1 MKNKLFLILLTVV
14 AFTFASCVDD
24 TTAGYDRITH
34 YPSVSLEG
42 DTYVAM
48 NMGDTYVE
56 PGFSAVNG
64 GADVSD
70 LVQIVSTVDP
80 TKPGIY
86 TITYS
91 VVNDEGNRASA
102 TRYVVV
108 NDPAADAA
116 VGYFLTD
123 PKSFRHVNSTGKEVS
138 FGNAYLVHVSAT
150 STPGV
155 YAFDDL
161 LAGWYAQ
168 RAGYG
173 SKYAMVGAISLDDAG
188 TMTLLESSVEGWGDS
203 ADGLISG
210 TFSNGKYVYAIQYA
224 SDYIWNVT
232 LNKIE

>member
-1 MKNKLFLILLTVV
+1 MKNKLLFVLLTVV

-34 YPSVSLEG
+34 YPSVSIDG
-42 DTYVAM
+42 DTYMAM

-56 PGFSAVNG
+56 PGFSATNG
-64 GADVSD
+64 GADVTD
-70 LVQIVSTVDP
+70 LVQVASTLDP
-80 TKPGIY
+80 TTPGIY
-86 TITYS
+86 KITYS
-91 VVNDEGNRASA
+91 VVNDEGNKASA

-116 VGYFLTD
+116 VGYYLTD
-123 PKSFRHVNSTGKEVS
+123 PKSFRHVISTGKEVA
-138 FGNAYLVHVSAT
+138 FGGSYLVHVSET

-155 YAFDDL
+155 YAFDDF

-173 SKYAMVGAISLDDAG
+173 SKYAMVAAISLDAAG
-188 TMTLLESSVEGWGDS
+188 AMTLLESSVEGWGDS
-203 ADGLISG
+203 ADGLLSG
-210 TFSNGKYVYAIQYA
+210 TFADGKFVYSVQYA
-224 SDYIWNVT
+224 EDYIWNVT

>member
-1 MKNKLFLILLTVV
+1 MKNKLLFILLTVV

-56 PGFSAVNG
+56 PGFSATNG

-70 LVQIVSTVDP
+70 LVQIVSALDP
-80 TKPGIY
+80 TTPGIY
-86 TITYS
+86 KITYS
-91 VVNDEGNRASA
+91 VVNDEGNKASA

-108 NDPAADAA
+108 NDPAADPA
-116 VGYFLTD
+116 VGYYLTD
-123 PKSFRHVNSTGKEVS
+123 PKSFRHVISTDKDVA
-138 FGNAYLVHVSAT
+138 FGNFYLVQVSAT

-161 LAGWYAQ
+161 LGGWYAQ

-173 SKYAMVGAISLDDAG
+173 SNYAMVGAIGLDAAG
-188 TMTLLESSVEGWGDS
+188 TMTLLESSVAGWGDA
-203 ADGLISG
+203 ADGLVSG
-210 TFSNGKYVYAIQYA
+210 TFSNGTFVYAIQYA
-224 SDYIWNVT
+224 TDYIWNVT

>member
-1 MKNKLFLILLTVV
+1 MKNKLLFILLTVV

-56 PGFSAVNG
+56 PGFSATNG

-70 LVQIVSTVDP
+70 LVQIVSTLDP
-80 TKPGIY
+80 TTPGIY
-86 TITYS
+86 KITYS
-91 VVNDEGNRASA
+91 VVNDEGNKASA

-108 NDPAADAA
+108 NDPAADPA
-116 VGYFLTD
+116 VGFYLTD
-123 PKSFRHVNSTGKEVS
+123 PKSFRHVVSTDKDVA
-138 FGNAYLVHVSAT
+138 FGNSYLVEVSAT

-161 LAGWYAQ
+161 LGGWYAQ

-173 SKYAMVGAISLDDAG
+173 SKYAMVGAISLDASG
-188 TMTLLESSVEGWGDS
+188 TMTLLESSVAGWGDE
-203 ADGLISG
+203 ADGLVSG
-210 TFSNGKYVYAIQYA
+210 TFSNGTFVYAIQYA
-224 SDYIWNVT
+224 TDYIWNVT

>member
-116 VGYFLTD
+116 VGYYLTD
-123 PKSFRHVNSTGKEVS
+123 PKSFRHTISTAKDEV
-138 FGNAYLVHVSAT
+138 FGVFLVQVSAT

-161 LAGWYAQ
+161 LGGYYAQ
-168 RAGYG
+168 YRGYG
-173 SKYAMVGAISLDDAG
+173 SKYAMVGAIGLDDAG
-188 TMTLLESSVEGWGDS
+188 TMTLLESSVQAWGDS

-210 TFSNGKYVYAIQYA
+210 TFSNGTFVYAIQYA
-224 SDYIWNVT
+224 GDYSWNVT